1 MILHFFSPIGWEQW
15 DLCERPFIRD
25 KMPVLID
32 EDLRFEDGR
41 GPRPATVMNRW
52 LRELPISGAPS
63 PNSWR
68 TYAQALKS
76 WAEYLGAHRIPL
88 FADRQQLRDG
98 LSLYAEHRL
107 SGPPGA
113 RLSPASWNLAVKTIS
128 AFYLWAAA
136 EGHLLAVPFSYAQ
149 QFVRRPDS
157 ARVENSHTR
166 RGVLPLSGAAPTSSY
181 PSPGIP
187 ARRVAPLP
195 GLAQPGAGP
204 SISTSGQAWPE
215 VGLRALPSPGRVREA
230 MAPTS
235 AMPAPATIAR

>member
-1 MILHFFSPIGWEQW
+1 MRLPPGSSPHANRRSAIVHDGWSR
-15 DLCERPFIRD
+15 L
-25 KMPVLID
+25 LID
-32 EDLRFEDGR
+32 TQRVR
-41 GPRPATVMNRW
+41 MA
-52 LRELPISGAPS
+52 ISVQFG
-63 PNSWR
+63 
-68 TYAQALKS
+68 
-76 WAEYLGAHRIPL
+76 
-88 FADRQQLRDG
+88 
-98 LSLYAEHRL
+98 
-107 SGPPGA
+107 
-113 RLSPASWNLAVKTIS
+113 LAVHIRAS
-128 AFYLWAAA
+128 RSVGPVEAAALVAA
-136 EGHLLAVPFSYAQ
+136 EGHLRAVPFSYAQ

-166 RGVLPLSGAAPTSSY
+166 RGFLPLSGAAPTSSY